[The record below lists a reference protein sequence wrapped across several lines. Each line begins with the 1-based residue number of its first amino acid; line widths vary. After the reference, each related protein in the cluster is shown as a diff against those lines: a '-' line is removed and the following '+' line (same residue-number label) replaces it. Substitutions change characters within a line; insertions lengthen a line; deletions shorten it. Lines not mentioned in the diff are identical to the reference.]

1 MSDEKKNTMH
11 NNEQHSYKPANAIS
25 DEMRGTP

>member
-11 NNEQHSYKPANAIS
+11 NNEQRDDTPENAIS